1 MQLRTPLL
9 FLFGAVSLL
18 PAGVLVDTS
27 TYGRLNGATATST
40 IVGAPT
46 LGAIGDINDP
56 AGPFVFPRGVGL
68 DGTVALIINTNVGSF
83 LCSGAM
89 IGPSAVLAAAHCFT
103 DSSGNKIAND
113 VSVIAFPNGTTTSA
127 TLAAPGSEIY
137 IPSAYDGAVISDYDI
152 AIVRLPSSFGAGV
165 DIYDTFGAADIV
177 TTAPFTMVGFGRR
190 GDGATGATLSSGARR
205 RGFNQFDFFNSAA
218 VLVSDF
224 DNGLTANDASCFA
237 VGVCG
242 LGLGNFEASTA
253 SGDSG
258 GPVFLNGKIVAVSS
272 FGARFGA
279 VDIDGTLNA
288 SFGEFNGFVYTGFHE
303 AWIDSILAIPE
314 PGSWLFSF
322 AGLSAA
328 LLLRWREI
336 RKNR

>member
-9 FLFGAVSLL
+9 FLLGAVSLL
-18 PAGVLVDTS
+18 RAGVLLDSS
-27 TYGRLNGATATST
+27 TYGRLNGATAMST
-40 IVGAPT
+40 IVGAPA
-46 LGAIGDINDP
+46 LGASGDINDP

-103 DSSGNKIAND
+103 DSSGNQIASD

-127 TLAAPGSEIY
+127 TLVAPGSEIY
-137 IPSAYDGAVISDYDI
+137 IPSAYNGAVISDYDI
-152 AIVRLPSSFGAGV
+152 AIVRLPSTFGTGV
-165 DIYDTFGAADIV
+165 DIYDTFGVGDSV
-177 TTAPFTMVGFGRR
+177 TTAPFTTVGFGRR
-190 GDGATGATLSSGARR
+190 GGGATGSTLASGARR

-224 DNGLTANDASCFA
+224 DNGLAANDASCFA

-258 GPVFLNGKIVAVSS
+258 GPVFLNGKIVAVTS
-272 FGARFGA
+272 FGARIGA
-279 VDIDGTLNA
+279 VDIDGTLNS
-288 SFGEFNGFVYTGFHE
+288 SFGELNGFVYTGFHE

-314 PGSWLFSF
+314 PGTWLLSF
-322 AGLSAA
+322 AGLGIAFVR
-328 LLLRWREI
+328 RWREI
-336 RKNR
+336 MKWR